1 MMKTGKRDKRVVLC
15 PFSPHPVFSFSPAPH
30 PSTNL
35 MNIDLLH
42 KLSELGDRIVT
53 LHTGDF
59 GLRSLQTATIKTVAE
74 EPDCLDFI
82 GSDGRVDRYNEVIEP
97 AGWQLE
103 NFRRNPVIPD
113 CHNYDSVARILGR
126 AESVELRT
134 VSGRTVLHN
143 RVRFA
148 MDNPLGAMAFKMAR
162 AGFIP
167 AQSVG
172 FIPLEWTNGEGRN
185 EPERTYSKCELLEIS
200 LVVVPANPG
209 AVQMAH
215 KSGALTTGDL
225 RAVADYFRQFSSE
238 LDDAEAAS
246 PLLTLGRSTIATLKS
261 L

>member
-1 MMKTGKRDKRVVLC
+1 
-15 PFSPHPVFSFSPAPH
+15 
-30 PSTNL
+30 
-35 MNIDLLH
+35 MNVDSLT

-59 GLRSLQTATIKTVAE
+59 GLRSLQTATIKTVAD

-97 AGWQLE
+97 GGWQLE

-126 AESVELRT
+126 AESVELRR
-134 VSGRTVLHN
+134 VDGRTVLHN

-148 MDNPLGAMAFKMAR
+148 LDNPLGAMAFKMAR

-172 FIPLEWTNGEGRN
+172 FIPLEWTNGAGRD

-215 KSGALTTGDL
+215 KSGAISSGDL
-225 RAVADYFRQFSSE
+225 RAVADYFKQFSSE
-238 LDDAEAAS
+238 NEDAGCSAELVA
-246 PLLTLGRSTIATLKS
+246 LGRSTLVALKHS
-261 L
+261 